1 MFLLGGSSADSLFYL
16 LAPFHDY
23 STVDALLYCEL
34 NFQLCL
40 SAAARKIASHFLC
53 RPPSTTVDLF
63 SLFDQFRFVS
73 WSITSAVGA
82 LNNQYK
88 VRKLRHWL
96 DMGCFILPQETHVG
110 PHNVRPHVG
119 QFAHTHTH
127 IVIYYVDAVTTD
139 NGGTSGGLC
148 FLVPT
153 NSAAVVQRSPVTF
166 VLGGIAYLDISF
178 LGLELRV
185 WNVYLSAYA
194 TTRSKQIKEW
204 AKVVRSCGDSDR
216 IHTVLGDLNVDPAG
230 DKDHAQWEDLLA
242 ITNSLAGCQVALDG
256 AAYGGVAG
264 GANSTIDH
272 AFA

>member
-1 MFLLGGSSADSLFYL
+1 M
-16 LAPFHDY
+16 
-23 STVDALLYCEL
+23 
-34 NFQLCL
+34 
-40 SAAARKIASHFLC
+40 
-53 RPPSTTVDLF
+53 
-63 SLFDQFRFVS
+63 
-73 WSITSAVGA
+73 
-82 LNNQYK
+82 
-88 VRKLRHWL
+88 
-96 DMGCFILPQETHVG
+96 
-110 PHNVRPHVG
+110 
-119 QFAHTHTH
+119 
-127 IVIYYVDAVTTD
+127 IYYVDAVTTD

-242 ITNSLAGCQVALDG
+242 ITNFLAGCQVALDG

-272 AFA
+272 AFASMLEHTKMRHTTGARKESRLPGICKLVARCAWDFIRQSCCTAAGCFPNARYLKIGTSSLMLLLRGHLRLGTGW